1 MNEWI
6 YLGDATPFPTDLQT
20 MVLSLL
26 LAFLTGQ
33 LLAWVY
39 MFTHSGL
46 SYSRSFV
53 SSLIILP
60 MTVATVMMVL
70 DNNLVTAFSLMAVF
84 AIVRFRNIVRDTLDT
99 VYLLSVIVV
108 GMACG
113 TQKLSTALVGAV
125 LAALALLYL
134 WYTSFGSRQR
144 YDMIVNLTWSDGAN
158 GAGGFAPLER
168 VFERHALLATCA
180 SERTSGTGE
189 VTDLSYRLLL
199 RDPAR
204 SGELLNELRGQ
215 AGVSRVTSVRA
226 QDESEV

>member
-26 LAFLTGQ
+26 LAFLAGQ

-39 MFTHSGL
+39 MLTHTGL
-46 SYSRSFV
+46 SYSRTFV

-60 MTVATVMMVL
+60 MTVAMVMMVL

-99 VYLLSVIVV
+99 VYILSLIVI

-113 TQKLSTALVGAV
+113 TQKLSTALIGTV
-125 LAALALLYL
+125 LAAGALIYL

-144 YDMIVNLTWSDGAN
+144 YDMILNLTWQEGSEGL
-158 GAGGFAPLER
+158 GPLQRLLER
-168 VFERHALLATCA
+168 HTLRAVCA
-180 SERTSGTGE
+180 SERVSHTGDA
-189 VTDLSYRLLL
+189 TDLSYRLML
-199 RDPAR
+199 RDPER
-204 SGELLNELRGQ
+204 SRDLISELRSHS
-215 AGVSRVTSVRA
+215 AVTRVSSMKA
-226 QDESEV
+226 EDESEV

>member
-26 LAFLTGQ
+26 LAFLAGQ

-39 MFTHSGL
+39 MLTHTGL
-46 SYSRSFV
+46 SYSRTFV

-60 MTVATVMMVL
+60 MTVAMVMMVL

-99 VYLLSVIVV
+99 VYILSLIVI

-113 TQKLSTALVGAV
+113 TQKLSTALIGTV
-125 LAALALLYL
+125 LAAGALIYL

-144 YDMIVNLTWSDGAN
+144 YDMILNLTWQEGSEGL
-158 GAGGFAPLER
+158 GPLQRLLER
-168 VFERHALLATCA
+168 HTLRAVCA
-180 SERTSGTGE
+180 SERVSHTGDA
-189 VTDLSYRLLL
+189 TDLSYRLML

-204 SGELLNELRGQ
+204 SRDLISELRSHS
-215 AGVSRVTSVRA
+215 AVTRVSSMKA
-226 QDESEV
+226 EDESEV